1 METTTAT
8 TPSTHLQ
15 PTMIWFAL
23 GQIVATPGAI
33 DLLERTSSDALDFL
47 IRHQQG
53 DWGSVPPEDAEEN
66 LSSIENGCRILSSY
80 YLNATERL
88 WIITEADRSVTTLLL
103 PDEY

>member
-1 METTTAT
+1 METTATAKT
-8 TPSTHLQ
+8 SHLK

-23 GQIVATPGAI
+23 GQIAATPGAV
-33 DLLERTSSDALDFL
+33 DLLGRTASDALDFL

-80 YLNATERL
+80 YLNTTERL